1 MQYIYILHGE
11 ELTLLARD
19 YLKYLFGKGYK
30 SVRLTNAMEW
40 WEDFLELF
48 KEEESID
55 DENWLEKVIINTP
68 TCYDSPEKYRRL
80 LEAYME
86 SQQEEEEEDDDNDDC
101 GVEDEDEFKLQPIAL
116 DAPLLSA
123 EEALLIGLMSF
134 RGHGARLCS
143 LLSGLL
149 NTYSSL

>member
-1 MQYIYILHGE
+1 MMEVVAKVPSGTGGSGGSGGESEDEGWGGIIDETAQVILATLGIIFVYIYILHGE

-86 SQQEEEEEDDDNDDC
+86 SQQEEEEEDDDNDD
-101 GVEDEDEFKLQPIAL
+101 GDNNDDL
-116 DAPLLSA
+116 
-123 EEALLIGLMSF
+123 
-134 RGHGARLCS
+134 
-143 LLSGLL
+143 
-149 NTYSSL
+149 